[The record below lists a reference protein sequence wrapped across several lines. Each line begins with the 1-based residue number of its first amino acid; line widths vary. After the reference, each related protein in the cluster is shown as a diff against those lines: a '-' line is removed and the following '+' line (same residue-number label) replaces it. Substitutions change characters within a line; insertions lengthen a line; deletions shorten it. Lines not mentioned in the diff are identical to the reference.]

1 MESNVLKV
9 DTTERAAR
17 LGRIA
22 AILIELARR
31 HAAERDEDGKP
42 SEEAKSEGE

>member
-1 MESNVLKV
+1 MPQI
-9 DTTERAAR
+9 DATERAAR

-31 HAAERDEDGKP
+31 HAAERGENVKP
-42 SEEAKSEGE
+42 SEEAKSDGE